1 MWHVYS
7 FLFCNRYRRMSP
19 DFPIATLDLAIIAGY
34 FAIVGIIGYVVA
46 QRVESGDDLF
56 LAGRSLAWGTI
67 GFSLFASNISSTTL
81 IGLAGDAYRM
91 GIAVSNYEWMAGVVL
106 VFIAIFFVPF
116 FIRSGLTT
124 IPEYLERRFDVRSR
138 KYFSALTIFTSVIID
153 TAGGIYAGTLVIK
166 TFFPDLLP
174 GLGPEMDFYMTCF
187 ILALIAGIYT
197 AAGGLAAVVY
207 TDILQAIILLV
218 GSVFIAGITFSEFNF
233 SWAQATAQ
241 LPEDHLSL
249 MRPIGSEGL
258 PWLGTLVGVPILGFY
273 YWGLNQYI
281 VQRILGA
288 RDLNNA
294 RWGAM
299 LGGFLKLLPLFIM
312 VLPGAFALQLYPDLP
327 NPDQVFP
334 TLVTD
339 LLPVGVVGLVMAGLV
354 AAIMST
360 IDSTLNSASTP
371 ITIDFIKPQWPDL
384 TPNQVGNVG
393 RVTTIILMLFA
404 AVWAPQIREFPG
416 LWSYIQSVLSYLV
429 PPVVAIFLL
438 GVFWPRTN
446 GSGAFATLL
455 GGHALSLVVFLCA
468 QDGLLFTDAPIDLH
482 FTIIAGIL
490 TAICLGMLVV
500 FSLTLGEAPAPEKI
514 DDLTWANRA
523 LAEEDALSWYKNYR
537 IHAAVVLS
545 LTVVMIITFW

>member
-1 MWHVYS
+1 
-7 FLFCNRYRRMSP
+7 MSP
-19 DFPIATLDLAIIAGY
+19 DFPLAPLDLAIIVGY
-34 FAIVGIIGYVVA
+34 FAVVGIIGYVVA
-46 QRVESGDDLF
+46 QRIESGEDLF
-56 LAGRSLAWGTI
+56 LAGRTLAWGTI

-81 IGLAGDAYRM
+81 IGLAGDAYRT
-91 GIAVSNYEWMAGVVL
+91 GIAVSNYEWMAGIVL
-106 VFIAIFFVPF
+106 VFIAVFFVPF

-124 IPEYLERRFDVRSR
+124 IPEYLEKRFDVRSR
-138 KYFSALTIFTSVIID
+138 KYFSGLTIFTSVIID

-166 TFFPDLLP
+166 TFFPDLIL
-174 GLGPEMDFYMTCF
+174 GMGPEMDFYVTCF
-187 ILALIAGIYT
+187 ILALIAGVYT

-207 TDILQAIILLV
+207 TDILQAVILLV
-218 GSVFIAGITFSEFNF
+218 GSVFIAGITFAEFDF

-241 LPEDHLSL
+241 LPEGHLSL
-249 MRPIGSEGL
+249 MRPMGAEGL

-288 RDLNNA
+288 RDLDNA

-299 LGGFLKLLPLFIM
+299 LGGLLKLLPLFIM
-312 VLPGAFALQLYPDLP
+312 VLPGAFALQLYPDLG

-339 LLPVGVVGLVMAGLV
+339 LLPVGIVGLVMAGLI

-360 IDSTLNSASTP
+360 IDSTLNSASTL
-371 ITIDFIKPQWPDL
+371 ITIDFVKPRWPDL
-384 TPNQVGNVG
+384 TPQQVGTVG

-429 PPVVAIFLL
+429 PPVVAVFLL
-438 GVFWPRTN
+438 GIFWPRTN

-455 GGHALSLVVFLCA
+455 GGHALSIAVFLCA
-468 QDGLLFTDAPIDLH
+468 QDGLLFADAPIDLH

-490 TAICLGMLVV
+490 TALCLGMLVA
-500 FSLTLGEAPAPEKI
+500 FSLTLGPPPAEEEI
-514 DDLTWANRA
+514 DDLTWANRVLETGPA
-523 LAEEDALSWYKNYR
+523 MAWYKNYR
-537 IHAAVVLS
+537 VHAATVLALTAVMLVV
-545 LTVVMIITFW
+545 FW

>member
-1 MWHVYS
+1 
-7 FLFCNRYRRMSP
+7 MSP
-19 DFPIATLDLAIIAGY
+19 DFPISNIDLAIIVGY
-34 FAIVGIIGYVVA
+34 FVIVGIIGYVIA
-46 QRVESGDDLF
+46 QRIESGDDLF
-56 LAGRSLAWGTI
+56 LAGRTLAWGTI

-81 IGLAGDAYRM
+81 IGLAGDAYRT

-106 VFIAIFFVPF
+106 VFIAIFFIPF
-116 FIRSGLTT
+116 FIRSELST
-124 IPEYLERRFDVRSR
+124 IPEYLEKRFDVRSR
-138 KYFSALTIFTSVIID
+138 KYFSGLTIFTSVIID
-153 TAGGIYAGTLVIK
+153 TAGGIYAGTLVLK
-166 TFFPDLLP
+166 TFFPDLIP
-174 GLGPEMDFYMTCF
+174 GLGPELDFYTTCF
-187 ILALIAGIYT
+187 ILAVIAGVYT

-207 TDILQAIILLV
+207 TDVLQAVILLV
-218 GSVFIAGITFSEFNF
+218 GSGFIAVITFAQFDF

-241 LPEDHLSL
+241 LPDQHLSL
-249 MRPIGSEGL
+249 MRPMDSEGL

-299 LGGFLKLLPLFIM
+299 LGGLLKLLPLFIM
-312 VLPGAFALQLYPDLP
+312 VLPGAFAFTLYPDLSS
-327 NPDQVFP
+327 PDMVFP

-339 LLPVGVVGLVMAGLV
+339 LLPIGAVGLVLAGLI

-360 IDSTLNSASTP
+360 IDSTLNSASTL
-371 ITIDFIKPQWPDL
+371 ITIDFVKPVWPDL
-384 TPNQVGNVG
+384 TPSQVGTVG
-393 RVTTIILMLFA
+393 RYTTIILMLFA

-429 PPVVAIFLL
+429 PPVVAVFLL

-455 GGHALSLVVFLCA
+455 GGHALSIAVFLFA
-468 QDGLLFTDAPIDLH
+468 QDGILYENAPIDLH

-490 TAICLGMLVV
+490 TALCVLILVV
-500 FSLTLGEAPAPEKI
+500 TTLTLGEAPDAEKI
-514 DDLTWANRA
+514 DDLTWVNRS
-523 LAEEDALSWYKNYR
+523 LAETEPLPWYQNYNV
-537 IHAAVVLS
+537 HAAVVLGIT
-545 LTVVMIITFW
+545 LAMIVVFW

>member
-1 MWHVYS
+1 
-7 FLFCNRYRRMSP
+7 MSP
-19 DFPIATLDLAIIAGY
+19 DFPIATLDLVIIAGY

-174 GLGPEMDFYMTCF
+174 GLGPEMDFYATCF

-207 TDILQAIILLV
+207 TDILQAVILLV

-241 LPEDHLSL
+241 LPEGHLSL
-249 MRPIGSEGL
+249 MRPMGSEGL

-281 VQRILGA
+281 VQRILGG
-288 RDLNNA
+288 RNLQNA

-312 VLPGAFALQLYPDLP
+312 VLPGAFALQLYPDLA

-339 LLPVGVVGLVMAGLV
+339 LLPIGIVGLVMAGLI

-360 IDSTLNSASTP
+360 IDSTLNSASTL

-384 TPNQVGNVG
+384 SPKQVGNVG
-393 RVTTIILMLFA
+393 RITTVILMLFA

-446 GSGAFATLL
+446 GNGAFATLL
-455 GGHALSLVVFLCA
+455 GGHALSIAVFLCA
-468 QDGLLFTDAPIDLH
+468 QDGILFEEALIDLH

-490 TAICLGMLVV
+490 TAVCIGMLVV
-500 FSLTLGEAPAPEKI
+500 FSLTLGEAPAEEKI

-523 LAEEDALSWYKNYR
+523 LSEESSPVWYKNYR
-537 IHAAVVLS
+537 VHATVVLS
-545 LTVVMIITFW
+545 LTVVMIIVFW

>member
-1 MWHVYS
+1 
-7 FLFCNRYRRMSP
+7 MSP
-19 DFPIATLDLAIIAGY
+19 DFPISNIDLAIIVGY
-34 FAIVGIIGYVVA
+34 FLLVGIIGYVVA
-46 QRVESGDDLF
+46 QRIESGDDLF

-81 IGLAGDAYRM
+81 IGLAGDAYRT

-106 VFIAIFFVPF
+106 VFIAIFFIPF
-116 FIRSGLTT
+116 FIRSELST
-124 IPEYLERRFDVRSR
+124 IPEYLEKRFDVRSR
-138 KYFSALTIFTSVIID
+138 KYFSGMTIFTSVIID
-153 TAGGIYAGTLVIK
+153 TAGGIYAGTLVLK
-166 TFFPDLLP
+166 TFFPDLIP
-174 GLGPEMDFYMTCF
+174 GLGPELDFYVTCF
-187 ILALIAGIYT
+187 ILAIIAGVYT

-207 TDILQAIILLV
+207 TDVLQAIILLI
-218 GSVFIAGITFSEFNF
+218 GSGFIAVITFAQFDF

-241 LPEDHLSL
+241 LPDGHLSL
-249 MRPIGSEGL
+249 MRPMDSEGL

-299 LGGFLKLLPLFIM
+299 LGGLLKLLPLFIM
-312 VLPGAFALQLYPDLP
+312 VLPGAFAFTLYPDLSS
-327 NPDQVFP
+327 PDMVFP

-339 LLPVGVVGLVMAGLV
+339 LLPVGAVGLVLAGLI

-360 IDSTLNSASTP
+360 IDSTLNSASTL
-371 ITIDFIKPQWPDL
+371 ITIDFVKPVWPDL
-384 TPNQVGNVG
+384 SPSQVGTVG
-393 RVTTIILMLFA
+393 RYTTIILMLFA

-429 PPVVAIFLL
+429 PPVVAVFLL

-446 GSGAFATLL
+446 GSGAFATLV
-455 GGHALSLVVFLCA
+455 GGHVLSLAVFLFA
-468 QDGLLFTDAPIDLH
+468 QDGILFEKAPIDLH

-490 TAICLGMLVV
+490 TALCVLLLVV
-500 FSLTLGEAPAPEKI
+500 TTLTLGAAPAEEKI
-514 DDLTWANRA
+514 EDLTWANRV
-523 LAEEDALSWYKNYR
+523 LPEEESLTWYKNYR
-537 IHAAVVLS
+537 VHAGVVLGI
-545 LTVVMIITFW
+545 TVAMIVVFW

>member
-1 MWHVYS
+1 
-7 FLFCNRYRRMSP
+7 MSGE
-19 DFPIATLDLAIIAGY
+19 FPISTLDLWIIVGY
-34 FAIVGIIGYVVA
+34 FGIVFVIGYVVA
-46 QRVESGDDLF
+46 QQTESGDDLF

-81 IGLAGDAYRM
+81 IGLAGDAYRT

-124 IPEYLERRFDVRSR
+124 IPEFLERRFDVRSR

-153 TAGGIYAGTLVIK
+153 TAGGIYAGTLVLK
-166 TFFPDLLP
+166 TFFPELIP
-174 GLGPEMDFYMTCF
+174 GLGPEADFYVTCG

-207 TDILQAIILLV
+207 TDILQAVILLV
-218 GSVFIAGITFSEFNF
+218 GSTFIAVITFGQFDF

-241 LPEDHLSL
+241 LPENHLSL
-249 MRPIGSEGL
+249 MRPLGSEGL

-288 RDLNNA
+288 RDLDNA

-312 VLPGAFALQLYPDLP
+312 VLPGAFALRLYPDLGS
-327 NPDQVFP
+327 PDMVFP
-334 TLVTD
+334 TLVTE
-339 LLPVGVVGLVMAGLV
+339 LLPIGAVGIVMAGLI

-360 IDSTLNSASTP
+360 IDSTLNSASTL
-371 ITIDFIKPQWPDL
+371 ITIDFIKPNRPDM
-384 TPNQVGNVG
+384 TPKETG
-393 RVTTIILMLFA
+393 RIGRITTIVLMVFA

-416 LWSYIQSVLSYLV
+416 LWSYVQSVLSYLV

-438 GVFWPRTN
+438 GIFWPRSN
-446 GSGAFATLL
+446 GNGAFTTLL
-455 GGHALSLVVFLCA
+455 GGHALSITVFLFA

-490 TAICLGMLVV
+490 TALCLGLFVAA
-500 FSLTLGEAPAPEKI
+500 SLLLGDAPEPEKI
-514 DDLTWANRA
+514 DDLTWANRVLDTSKTRA
-523 LAEEDALSWYKNYR
+523 WYKNYR
-537 IHAAVVLS
+537 IQAAVVLS
-545 LTVVMIITFW
+545 ITAAMIVVFW

>member
-1 MWHVYS
+1 
-7 FLFCNRYRRMSP
+7 MSP
-19 DFPIATLDLAIIAGY
+19 TFPIATLDLAIIVGY
-34 FAIVGIIGYVVA
+34 FLIVFGIGYVVA
-46 QRVESGDDLF
+46 QRTESGDDLF

-81 IGLAGDAYRM
+81 IGLAGDAYRT

-124 IPEYLERRFDVRSR
+124 IPEYLEKRFDVRSR
-138 KYFSALTIFTSVIID
+138 KYFSGLTIFTSVVID

-174 GLGPEMDFYMTCF
+174 GLGPEMDFYAVCF

-207 TDILQAIILLV
+207 TDILQAIILLI
-218 GSVFIAGITFSEFNF
+218 GSTFIAFITFEQFDF
-233 SWAQATAQ
+233 SWAKATAQ
-241 LPEDHLSL
+241 LPDEHLSL
-249 MRPIGSEGL
+249 MRPMDSEGL

-288 RDLNNA
+288 RDLKNA
-294 RWGAM
+294 RWGAI
-299 LGGFLKLLPLFIM
+299 LGGALKLLPLFIM
-312 VLPGAFALQLYPDLP
+312 VLPGAFALTLYPNLSS
-327 NPDQVFP
+327 PDMVFP
-334 TLVTD
+334 TLVTE
-339 LLPVGVVGLVMAGLV
+339 LLPVGAVGIVLAGLI

-360 IDSTLNSASTP
+360 IDSTLNSASTL
-371 ITIDFIKPQWPDL
+371 ITIDFIKPSRPGL
-384 TPNQVGNVG
+384 TPQQVGTIG
-393 RVTTIILMLFA
+393 RVTTIVLMLFA
-404 AVWAPQIREFPG
+404 ALWAPQIREFPG

-446 GSGAFATLL
+446 GAGAFTTLV
-455 GGHALSLVVFLCA
+455 GGHALSLVVFLFA
-468 QDGLLFTDAPIDLH
+468 QDGLLFADAPIDLH

-490 TAICLGMLVV
+490 TALCLGLLVV
-500 FSLTLGEAPAPEKI
+500 ASLALGDAPDPEKV

-523 LAEEDALSWYKNYR
+523 VQAPEAVQWYKDYR
-537 IHAAVVLS
+537 FQSIAVLG
-545 LTVVMIITFW
+545 LTVVMIIAFW

>member
-1 MWHVYS
+1 
-7 FLFCNRYRRMSP
+7 MSP
-19 DFPIATLDLAIIAGY
+19 DFPIATLDLVIIAGY
-34 FAIVGIIGYVVA
+34 FLIVFAIGYVVA
-46 QRVESGDDLF
+46 QQTESGDDLF

-67 GFSLFASNISSTTL
+67 GFSLFASNISSTTM

-124 IPEYLERRFDVRSR
+124 IPEYLEKRFNVQSR
-138 KYFSALTIFTSVIID
+138 KYFSGLTIFTSVVID
-153 TAGGIYAGTLVIK
+153 TAGGIYAGTLVLK
-166 TFFPDLLP
+166 TFFPDLIP
-174 GLGPEMDFYMTCF
+174 GLGPEMDFYVVCF

-218 GSVFIAGITFSEFNF
+218 GSTFIAVITFGQFDF

-241 LPEDHLSL
+241 LPEGHLSL
-249 MRPIGSEGL
+249 MQPMDSEGL

-288 RDLNNA
+288 RDLKNA
-294 RWGAM
+294 RWGAI
-299 LGGFLKLLPLFIM
+299 LGGALKLLPLFIM
-312 VLPGAFALQLYPDLP
+312 VLPGAFAFTLYPDLAS
-327 NPDQVFP
+327 PDMVFP
-334 TLVTD
+334 TLVTE
-339 LLPVGVVGLVMAGLV
+339 LLPVGAVGIVMAGLI

-360 IDSTLNSASTP
+360 IDSTLNSASTL
-371 ITIDFIKPQWPDL
+371 ITIDFIKPSRPDL
-384 TPNQVGNVG
+384 TPEQVGTIG
-393 RVTTIILMLFA
+393 RVTTIVLMVFA
-404 AVWAPQIREFPG
+404 ALWAPQIREFPG

-438 GVFWPRTN
+438 GVFWPRAN
-446 GSGAFATLL
+446 GAGAFATLT
-455 GGHALSLVVFLCA
+455 GGHALSIAVFLFA
-468 QDGLLFTDAPIDLH
+468 QDGLLFESAPIDLH

-490 TAICLGMLVV
+490 TALCLVLFVV
-500 FSLTLGEAPAPEKI
+500 TSLTLGTAPEPEKV

-523 LAEEDALSWYKNYR
+523 VEAPEAVAWYKDYR
-537 IHAAVVLS
+537 IQSGIVLG
-545 LTVVMIITFW
+545 LTVAMIVAFW

>member
-1 MWHVYS
+1 
-7 FLFCNRYRRMSP
+7 MSA
-19 DFPIATLDLAIIAGY
+19 DFPIATIDLVIIAGY
-34 FAIVGIIGYVVA
+34 FGIVFVIGYLMA
-46 QRVESGDDLF
+46 RRTESGEDLF

-81 IGLAGDAYRM
+81 IGLAGEAYRI

-116 FIRSGLTT
+116 FIRSRLTT
-124 IPEYLERRFDVRSR
+124 IPEYLEKRFDVRSR
-138 KYFSALTIFTSVIID
+138 KYFSGLTIFTSVVID
-153 TAGGIYAGTLVIK
+153 TAGGIYAGTLVLQM
-166 TFFPDLLP
+166 FFPNLP
-174 GLGPEMDFYMTCF
+174 F
-187 ILALIAGIYT
+187 IPTALALAIIAGVYT

-207 TDILQAIILLV
+207 TDILQAIILLI
-218 GSVFIAGITFSEFNF
+218 GSTAIAIITFGQFDY

-241 LPEDHLSL
+241 LPEGHLSL
-249 MRPIGSEGL
+249 IRPLGDEGL
-258 PWLGTLVGVPILGFY
+258 PWLGTLIGVPILGFY

-299 LGGFLKLLPLFIM
+299 LGGFLKLLPLFLM
-312 VLPGAFALQLYPDLP
+312 VLPGAFALQLYPDLG

-339 LLPVGVVGLVMAGLV
+339 LLPVGVVGIVLAGLI

-360 IDSTLNSASTP
+360 IDSTLNSASTL
-371 ITIDFIKPQWPDL
+371 ITIDFIKPNRPNL
-384 TPNQVGNVG
+384 TPEQTG
-393 RVTTIILMLFA
+393 RIGRITTIVLMLFA
-404 AVWAPQIREFPG
+404 AGWAPMIRYFPG

-446 GSGAFATLL
+446 GNGAFATLI
-455 GGHALSLVVFLCA
+455 GGHVLSLAVFVLS
-468 QDGLLFTDAPIDLH
+468 QLGFIDLH

-490 TAICLGMLVV
+490 TALCIGLLVAT
-500 FSLTLGEAPAPEKI
+500 SLMLGEAPDSEKT
-514 DDLTWANRA
+514 DDLTWTHRA
-523 LAEEDALSWYKNYR
+523 VQVAEPTAWYTDYR
-537 IHAAVVLS
+537 VHSVVVLGF
-545 LTVVMIITFW
+545 TTAMIVFFW

>member
-1 MWHVYS
+1 
-7 FLFCNRYRRMSP
+7 MSP
-19 DFPIATLDLAIIAGY
+19 DFPLATLDLAIIVGY
-34 FAIVGIIGYVVA
+34 FAVVGGIGYVVA
-46 QRVESGDDLF
+46 QRIDSGDDLF
-56 LAGRSLAWGTI
+56 LAGRTLAWGTI

-81 IGLAGDAYRM
+81 IGLAGDAYRT

-124 IPEYLERRFDVRSR
+124 IPEYLEKRFDVRSR
-138 KYFSALTIFTSVIID
+138 KYFSGLTIFTSVIID
-153 TAGGIYAGTLVIK
+153 TAGGIYAGTVVLR
-166 TFFPDLLP
+166 TFFPDLP
-174 GLGPEMDFYMTCF
+174 FVPTA
-187 ILALIAGIYT
+187 LALAIVAGVYT

-207 TDILQAIILLV
+207 TDILQAVILLI
-218 GSVFIAGITFSEFNF
+218 GSTFIAGITFAEFDF
-233 SWAQATAQ
+233 SWTKATAQ

-249 MRPIGSEGL
+249 IRPMDSEGL

-288 RDLNNA
+288 RNLKNA

-312 VLPGAFALQLYPDLP
+312 VLPGAFALQLYPNLG

-339 LLPVGVVGLVMAGLV
+339 LLPVGVVGIVMAGLI

-360 IDSTLNSASTP
+360 IDSTLNSASTL
-371 ITIDFIKPQWPDL
+371 ITIDFIKPRRENLSPEE
-384 TPNQVGNVG
+384 TG
-393 RVTTIILMLFA
+393 RIGRITTIVLMLVA
-404 AVWAPQIREFPG
+404 AGWAPMIRYFPG

-446 GSGAFATLL
+446 GNGAFATLV
-455 GGHALSLVVFLCA
+455 GGHALSLGVFVLS
-468 QDGLLFTDAPIDLH
+468 QMGLINLH
-482 FTIIAGIL
+482 FTIIAGLL
-490 TAICLGMLVV
+490 TAVCIGMLVV
-500 FSLTLGEAPAPEKI
+500 FSLVLGDAPAKAKV
-514 DDLTWANRA
+514 DDLTWANRVSGTGSSA
-523 LAEEDALSWYKNYR
+523 VWYKNYR
-537 IHAAVVLS
+537 VHAATVLALTGAMLVV
-545 LTVVMIITFW
+545 FW

>member
-1 MWHVYS
+1 
-7 FLFCNRYRRMSP
+7 MSP

-34 FAIVGIIGYVVA
+34 FMIVGIIGYVVA

-81 IGLAGDAYRM
+81 IGLAGDAYRT

-124 IPEYLERRFDVRSR
+124 IPEYLEKRFDVRSR

-174 GLGPEMDFYMTCF
+174 GLGPELDFYVTCF

-207 TDILQAIILLV
+207 TDILQAVILLV

-241 LPEDHLSL
+241 LPDGHLSL
-249 MRPIGSEGL
+249 MRPMDGEGL

-288 RDLNNA
+288 RDLQNA

-312 VLPGAFALQLYPDLP
+312 VLPGAFALQLYPDLG

-339 LLPVGVVGLVMAGLV
+339 LLPIGIVGLVMAGLI

-360 IDSTLNSASTP
+360 IDSTLNSASTL
-371 ITIDFIKPQWPDL
+371 ITIDFIKPQWPEL
-384 TPNQVGNVG
+384 TPQQVGSIG
-393 RVTTIILMLFA
+393 RITTIVLMLFA

-438 GVFWPRTN
+438 GVFWPRAN

-455 GGHALSLVVFLCA
+455 GGHALSIAVFLFA
-468 QDGLLFTDAPIDLH
+468 QDGLLFADAPIDLH

-490 TAICLGMLVV
+490 TVICLGMLVV
-500 FSLTLGEAPAPEKI
+500 FSLALGEAPAPENV

-523 LAEEDALSWYKNYR
+523 LTAEATPVWYKNYR
-537 IHAAVVLS
+537 IHAAAVLS
-545 LTVVMIITFW
+545 LTVAMVIAFW

>member
-1 MWHVYS
+1 
-7 FLFCNRYRRMSP
+7 MSP
-19 DFPIATLDLAIIAGY
+19 DFPIATIDLVIIAGY
-34 FAIVGIIGYVVA
+34 FVIVGIIGYVVA
-46 QRVESGDDLF
+46 QRIESGDDLF
-56 LAGRSLAWGTI
+56 LAGRTLAWGTI

-106 VFIAIFFVPF
+106 VFIAIFFIPF
-116 FIRSGLTT
+116 FIRSRLST
-124 IPEYLERRFDVRSR
+124 IPEYLEKRFDVRSR
-138 KYFSALTIFTSVIID
+138 KYFSGLTIFTSVIID
-153 TAGGIYAGTLVIK
+153 TAGGIYAGTVVLR
-166 TFFPDLLP
+166 TFFPELP
-174 GLGPEMDFYMTCF
+174 FVPTAVGL
-187 ILALIAGIYT
+187 AVIAGVYT

-218 GSVFIAGITFSEFNF
+218 GSSFIAVITFGQFDF

-241 LPEDHLSL
+241 LPEGHLSL
-249 MRPIGSEGL
+249 IRPMDSEGL

-288 RDLNNA
+288 RNLRNA

-312 VLPGAFALQLYPDLP
+312 VLPGAFALQLYPDLS

-334 TLVTD
+334 TLVTE
-339 LLPVGVVGLVMAGLV
+339 LLPVGAVGIVMAGLI

-360 IDSTLNSASTP
+360 IDSTLNSASTL
-371 ITIDFIKPQWPDL
+371 ITIDFIKPNRPNL
-384 TPNQVGNVG
+384 TPEATG
-393 RVTTIILMLFA
+393 RIGRIATIVLMLVA
-404 AVWAPQIREFPG
+404 AAWAPMIRYFPG
-416 LWSYIQSVLSYLV
+416 LWSYIQSMLSYLV

-446 GSGAFATLL
+446 GQGAIVTLI
-455 GGHALSLVVFLCA
+455 GGHALSLVVFFLS
-468 QDGLLFTDAPIDLH
+468 QMGYVDLH

-490 TAICLGMLVV
+490 TALCVLLLVA
-500 FSLTLGEAPAPEKI
+500 STLTMGEAPTPEKI
-514 DDLTWANRA
+514 DDLTWANRSLEGVGA
-523 LAEEDALSWYKNYR
+523 VPWYKNYR

-545 LTVVMIITFW
+545 LTAVMIVAFW